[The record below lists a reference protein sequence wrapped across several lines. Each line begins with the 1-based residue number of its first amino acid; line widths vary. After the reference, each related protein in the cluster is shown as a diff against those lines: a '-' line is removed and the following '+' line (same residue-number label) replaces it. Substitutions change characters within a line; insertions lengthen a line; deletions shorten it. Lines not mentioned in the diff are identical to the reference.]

1 MYEYKC
7 NECYSLWEEL
17 QKIGD
22 ETPFKCK
29 SCNAEG
35 TVERLFPGGMSFI
48 LKGGDGS
55 KMDTPRLQLQPQMMK
70 NKRCCIESHSR

>member
-1 MYEYKC
+1 MPLYEYRC
-7 NECYSLWEEL
+7 GECYSLWEEL

-35 TVERLFPGGMSFI
+35 TVERLPPGGMSFI
-48 LKGGDGS
+48 LKGGGWYKDGYTKVTAPTS
-55 KMDTPRLQLQPQMMK
+55 ND
-70 NKRCCIESHSR
+70 EE